1 MLTSISSS
9 ATQRHGALLYVVADW
24 TERKV
29 DMAARRTPGKRAGSA
44 APPPT
49 DQLTQRG
56 LRTRS
61 SLIDAAA
68 RVFARDGFLDARI
81 TDICKA
87 AGVAYGTFY
96 TYFTSKE
103 EIFHEVIMSLQEDMA
118 GHEPTAAPAE
128 GATPWELVEAANRR
142 YVRAYQRNAKLMA
155 TLEQVATFNDD
166 VRRMRL
172 ELRGRFVNRN
182 AKAIARWQEAGLA
195 DPDIDPRYAANA
207 LGTMVDRFTY
217 TWFVLGEP
225 FEDELAIE
233 TLTRLWLQALGIE
246 HGRHSR
252 PRPAPPRE

>member
-1 MLTSISSS
+1 
-9 ATQRHGALLYVVADW
+9 
-24 TERKV
+24 
-29 DMAARRTPGKRAGSA
+29 MAARRSAGKNAPRTP
-44 APPPT
+44 APPPAA
-49 DQLTQRG
+49 QLTERG

-61 SLIDAAA
+61 ALVEAAGQ
-68 RVFARDGFLDARI
+68 VFAKDGFLDARI
-81 TDICKA
+81 TDICRA
-87 AGVAYGTFY
+87 AKVAYGTFY
-96 TYFTSKE
+96 TYFVSKE

-118 GHEPTAAPAE
+118 GHEPAASPTPGTA
-128 GATPWELVEAANRR
+128 PWELVEAANRR
-142 YVRAYQRNAKLMA
+142 YVRAYRRNAKLMA

-225 FEDELAIE
+225 FEENLAIE

-246 HGRHSR
+246 HGRHSK
-252 PRPAPPRE
+252 PRVASPAAAQPAEPGAAGEGP

>member
-1 MLTSISSS
+1 MPP
-9 ATQRHGALLYVVADW
+9 
-24 TERKV
+24 
-29 DMAARRTPGKRAGSA
+29 RRTSGKRPGPASPPA
-44 APPPT
+44 AA
-49 DQLTQRG
+49 QLTQRG

-61 SLIDAAA
+61 ALIDAAGQ
-68 RVFARDGFLDARI
+68 VFARDGFLDARI
-81 TDICKA
+81 TDICEA

-96 TYFTSKE
+96 TYFVSKE

-118 GHEPTAAPAE
+118 GHEPAAAPVE
-128 GATPWELVEAANRR
+128 GMTPWELVEAANRR

-182 AKAIARWQEAGLA
+182 ARAIARWQEAGLA
-195 DPDIDPRYAANA
+195 DPDINPRYAANA

-225 FEDELAIE
+225 FEEDLAIE

-246 HGRHSR
+246 HGRHST
-252 PRPAPPRE
+252 PRPAPPQAQQPPANDGAGTR